1 MILHDLSSF
10 VRCETGGRCTVSSG
24 KCAGLTILVL
34 ALVCFCC
41 GASAFGQAKPIEL
54 TYSTHMPAPHAVT
67 LMSVGWGKEVEKRT
81 NGRVKVTVFAG
92 GTMLAADKA
101 YDGVTK
107 GIADIGVAVL
117 GFTRGRFPLTEA
129 IDLPLGYRNAFDSTR
144 LLNAYLKR
152 FKPKEFDEV
161 NILYA
166 HAHGPGVLHSSKKAV
181 ATFDDLRGLKVRC
194 TGLSAKI
201 VGALGGAPVAMPVG
215 DTYDAL
221 SRGVVDASLAPFE
234 ALEGWRWAEVVKYS
248 TESPAFGYTSAFVV
262 VMNKK
267 KWDALPPDIRTIIQQ
282 VSDGWGEKDA
292 SNWFTIEKSG
302 KDFGVKHGVKV
313 IAFSKEDNEKAM
325 KAVKPLL
332 DEYVQ
337 NMKKAGLPGEEVIK
351 FCTDELKKIQQ

>member
-1 MILHDLSSF
+1 MNL
-10 VRCETGGRCTVSSG
+10 G
-24 KCAGLTILVL
+24 KCAVVILCIL
-34 ALVCFCC
+34 AFVSICWST
-41 GASAFGQAKPIEL
+41 SAFGQAKPIEL
-54 TYSTHMPAPHAVT
+54 TYTTHMPARHTVT
-67 LMSVGWGKEVEKRT
+67 LMSIDWGKEVEKRT

-117 GFTRGRFPLTEA
+117 GFTRGRFPLTEV

-144 LLNAYLKR
+144 LLNAYLKK

-161 NILYA
+161 KILYA
-166 HAHGPGVLHSSKKAV
+166 HAHGPGVLHTSKKAV
-181 ATFDDLRGLKVRC
+181 GSFEDLKGLKVRC

-201 VGALGGAPVAMPVG
+201 VGAVGAAPVAMPIG

-267 KWDALPPDIRTIIQQ
+267 RWDALPPDIQKSVEQ
-282 VSDGWGEKDA
+282 VSDGQSEKDA
-292 SNWFTIEKSG
+292 NNWFTIEKSG
-302 KDFGVKHGVKV
+302 KDYGLKMGIKV
-313 IAFSKEDNEKAM
+313 SAFSKEDNEKAN
-325 KAVKPLL
+325 KAVRPLL

-337 NMKKAGLPGEEVIK
+337 NMKKAGLPGDEALK
-351 FCTDELKKIQQ
+351 FCLDELKKIQQ